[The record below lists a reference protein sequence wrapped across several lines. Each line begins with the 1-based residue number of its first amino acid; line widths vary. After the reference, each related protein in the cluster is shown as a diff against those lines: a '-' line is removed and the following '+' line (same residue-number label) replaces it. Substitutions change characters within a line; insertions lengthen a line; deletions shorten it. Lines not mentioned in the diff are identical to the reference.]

1 MHMNISPD
9 AERLCSRLLARPLKY
24 HALKRCTFW
33 RETCLASAIALW
45 LVNQRARA
53 ANRLLRLV
61 PSQLKAGE
69 QKQKVC
75 LSIQTSFALVFMEQN
90 HSLGHLTRICSAR
103 ALARGNRSAEIIISY
118 NYHTH
123 TSFCDGNNTLE
134 EMTLAAIAAGLKVIG
149 FSGHS
154 YTAYDDCYCMSQ
166 ANTAAYFA
174 EIGRLREQY
183 RGRITILR
191 GIEQDFGSDEPTDAY
206 DYVIGSV
213 HASFAPAVDGSGDN
227 FHGFDRSRFYYID
240 WTVDRILEAVR
251 DDFAGDPYAF
261 IEHYYET
268 VGMLPKVTGCHI
280 IGHFDLVTKFNEKQ
294 PWFDENHPRYRAA
307 ACRALDRIFA
317 SWQESRGAARAG
329 SAPIFE
335 INTGAISRGWRTTP
349 YPAPWILQEIRARGG
364 QIMINSDSHAVDTL
378 TCAFPDAVKLALDC
392 GFTRV
397 KIITEQGFEDYS
409 LI

>member
-1 MHMNISPD
+1 MYMNIGPD
-9 AERLCSRLLARPLKY
+9 AE
-24 HALKRCTFW
+24 
-33 RETCLASAIALW
+33 
-45 LVNQRARA
+45 
-53 ANRLLRLV
+53 
-61 PSQLKAGE
+61 
-69 QKQKVC
+69 
-75 LSIQTSFALVFMEQN
+75 
-90 HSLGHLTRICSAR
+90 RICSAR

-174 EIGRLREQY
+174 EIDRLREQY

-213 HASFAPAVDGSGDN
+213 HATFAPAVDGSDDN
-227 FHGFDRSRFYYID
+227 FHDFDRSRFYYID

-268 VGMLPKVTGCHI
+268 VGILPEVIGCHI
-280 IGHFDLVTKFNEKQ
+280 IGHFDLITKFNEKE
-294 PWFDENHPRYRAA
+294 PWFDEAHPRYRAA
-307 ACRALDRIFA
+307 VCRTLDQIFA
-317 SWQESRGAARAG
+317 SWQES
-329 SAPIFE
+329 
-335 INTGAISRGWRTTP
+335 
-349 YPAPWILQEIRARGG
+349 RARGG
-364 QIMINSDSHAVDTL
+364 QIMINSDSHAADTI
-378 TCAFPDAVKLALDC
+378 TCAFADAVKLAQDC
-392 GFTRV
+392 GFHQV
-397 KIITEQGFEDYS
+397 KIITESCRRWDCSMYHEQEWTPEGKLKRIQPYDGEHAKVGKTE
-409 LI
+409 

>member
-1 MHMNISPD
+1 MYMNIGPD
-9 AERLCSRLLARPLKY
+9 AE
-24 HALKRCTFW
+24 
-33 RETCLASAIALW
+33 
-45 LVNQRARA
+45 
-53 ANRLLRLV
+53 
-61 PSQLKAGE
+61 
-69 QKQKVC
+69 
-75 LSIQTSFALVFMEQN
+75 
-90 HSLGHLTRICSAR
+90 RICSAR

-154 YTAYDDCYCMSQ
+154 YTAYDDCYCMSH

-174 EIGRLREQY
+174 EIDRLREQY

-213 HASFAPAVDGSGDN
+213 HATFAPAVDGSGDN

-251 DDFAGDPYAF
+251 DDFVGDPYAF

-335 INTGAISRGWRTTP
+335 VNTGAISRGWRATP